1 MGEEGERSLFRLAK
15 KIPINVNCWQL
26 IPYVHIRGV
35 CPFGSKFEK
44 LKNSIA
50 NLLPSEHYRTITA
63 VKLQKPL
70 PIIDRLSEKTK
81 HKIDIEQPIYG
92 VIDGAHRL
100 HVIQELCFSGE
111 DPTNFPEAG
120 LQISVMVPCDE
131 GKVWDML
138 SLVSA
143 AHSSSLASAAF
154 RPQTWFDRVSGTIR
168 VFEVQNSSD
177 PDWRKKFKN
186 QDSIARFLFNI
197 AQERDHFDNLSIVDS
212 IWSCSNSVQS
222 ELLTYKK
229 LITFADRL
237 LLPQKKSLLNARS
250 QLNTENIHPDI
261 GLSIKPK
268 FAWMEQS
275 VFTKTGFEILL
286 YKFKDEG
293 TP

>member
-1 MGEEGERSLFRLAK
+1 
-15 KIPINVNCWQL
+15 
-26 IPYVHIRGV
+26 
-35 CPFGSKFEK
+35 
-44 LKNSIA
+44 
-50 NLLPSEHYRTITA
+50 LLPSEHYRTITA

-154 RPQTWFDRVSGTIR
+154 RVRHGLIESLGQF
-168 VFEVQNSSD
+168 VFL
-177 PDWRKKFKN
+177 KFK
-186 QDSIARFLFNI
+186 I
-197 AQERDHFDNLSIVDS
+197 
-212 IWSCSNSVQS
+212 
-222 ELLTYKK
+222 LLT
-229 LITFADRL
+229 LTGG
-237 LLPQKKSLLNARS
+237 KSLRIKIVSPDFCLILHRS
-250 QLNTENIHPDI
+250 VII
-261 GLSIKPK
+261 SI
-268 FAWMEQS
+268 
-275 VFTKTGFEILL
+275 IYL
-286 YKFKDEG
+286 
-293 TP
+293 